1 MHLVFEFPIVDCRP
15 LLAGNKGKLTE
26 PPWSGL
32 SPNSKTFIRN
42 FGAVQQR
49 NAGGSDDWTAED
61 YFCNTR
67 HLMKYKDLHKQ
78 GFKIAKGIVPA
89 IYNSY
94 RRYFSNGFF
103 VGKIEAGFVD
113 NTEKKIRESVLEEG
127 SVSLSDILK
136 HYVNL
141 PVTIQTEESKL
152 YKAGPKLAARYL
164 EESTAEKMAK
174 ESQDKMIVAGEI
186 AIIVVYNDNTAFKLP
201 APSFLLNEIALPGQE
216 NSLKLYGYKLK
227 HEGYSLKVWL
237 IKTPANFE
245 SASPEAKKVLR
256 NLRIN
261 LLRIHLEKETIRI
274 LLNSIKSNK
283 IPLIENSP
291 EANLANNYFK
301 NTAEKLFKKERFNLP
316 QKQLL
321 NFALHSEDAVATGS
335 FSSLQDGIYHFQD
348 KYTRDNV
355 EKLITGMAPKIVLFI
370 CTSPKDINPLD
381 FGEEFKQIKDS
392 LRRGT
397 DRNNYKIEIE
407 TAVRKA
413 NFVKILNSYAPD
425 YLHLSM
431 HGSLKDGLFFENE
444 DKEKCAM
451 SVTEFSAAL
460 EAYSHGE
467 KTMVIIISAC
477 NSKPHAVAA
486 KNYCSYAIGTQAA
499 FPADAGVL
507 YAANFY
513 AGLVADAPLEIT
525 ECHHAAINAIQK
537 YIPKWDDINNIPV
550 YQIPVLI

>member
-1 MHLVFEFPIVDCRP
+1 MFPIVDCRP
-15 LLAGNKGKLTE
+15 LLAGNNSKLTA

-32 SPNSKTFIRN
+32 SPNSKTFIRH

-61 YFCNTR
+61 YFCNT
-67 HLMKYKDLHKQ
+67 HLSMKYKDLHKQ
-78 GFKIAKGIVPA
+78 GFEIAKGIVPA

-113 NTEKKIRESVLEEG
+113 NTEKKIRESVFEEG
-127 SVSLSDILK
+127 SVSLNEILK

-164 EESTAEKMAK
+164 EESTAEKMLAEGQNK
-174 ESQDKMIVAGEI
+174 ILVAGEI
-186 AIIVVYNDNTAFKLP
+186 AIMLVYASNAAFKLP
-201 APSFLLNEIALPGQE
+201 EPSFLLNEITLPGQE
-216 NSLKLYGYKLK
+216 GSLKLYGYKLR

-237 IKTPANFE
+237 IKTPENFE
-245 SASPEAKKVLR
+245 SASSDAKKVLR

-274 LLNSIKSNK
+274 LLNGIKSNK
-283 IPLIENSP
+283 ILLKENSP
-291 EANLANNYFK
+291 ESKLADSYFK

-321 NFALHSEDAVATGS
+321 DFALHSEDTVAPGS
-335 FSSLQDGIYHFQD
+335 FSSLQDGIYYFQD
-348 KYTRDNV
+348 KYIRDNV
-355 EKLITGMAPKIVLFI
+355 EKLISGMAPKIVLFI

-392 LRRGT
+392 LRPGT

-413 NFVKILNSYAPD
+413 DFLKILKSYSPD

-431 HGSLKDGLFFENE
+431 HGSLKDGLYFENE
-444 DKEKCAM
+444 DKEKCPM
-451 SVTEFSAAL
+451 PVSEFAEAL
-460 EAYSHGE
+460 EAYSTSE

-477 NSKPHAVAA
+477 NSKLHAVAA

-507 YAANFY
+507 YAAKFY
-513 AGLVADAPLEIT
+513 AGLVADAPLQIA
-525 ECHHAAINAIQK
+525 ECHQAAINAIQK